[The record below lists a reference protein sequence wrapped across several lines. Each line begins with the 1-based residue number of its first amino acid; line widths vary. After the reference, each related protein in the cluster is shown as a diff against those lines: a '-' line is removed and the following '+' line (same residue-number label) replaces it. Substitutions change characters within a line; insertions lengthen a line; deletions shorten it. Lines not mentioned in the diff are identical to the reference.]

1 MKTLFEDQFRYNQW
15 ANEKL
20 LAFIDENG
28 LTNNRINPIFA
39 HLTHAQVIWCDRLNN
54 RPTQQDVNDWATWPW
69 EEIKGKCRKTNV
81 GLLAFVLTHA
91 NDEFREIVNF
101 INTSGTPYSREVRQ
115 VITHVMQTT
124 NFHRGQIVG
133 LIHQNEN
140 LMTPSLDFIDF
151 VNS

>member
-20 LAFIDENG
+20 LAFIDENS

-54 RPTQQDVNDWATWPW
+54 KPTSQDVNEWATWPW
-69 EEIKGKCRKTNV
+69 EEIKSKCRKTNAD
-81 GLLAFVLTHA
+81 LLAFVLTHA

-115 VITHVMQTT
+115 VITHVMQST